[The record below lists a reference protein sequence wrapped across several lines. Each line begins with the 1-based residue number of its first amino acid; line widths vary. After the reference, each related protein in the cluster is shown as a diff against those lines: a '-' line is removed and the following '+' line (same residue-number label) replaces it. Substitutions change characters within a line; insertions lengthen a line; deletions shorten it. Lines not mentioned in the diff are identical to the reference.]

1 MQRKIL
7 GVPDVAWHRSS
18 SSLIKLPVEPSRIW
32 EGQRSFP
39 VKTLDGN
46 DSIGKMQ
53 LLCPSK

>member
-1 MQRKIL
+1 MQIKIMA
-7 GVPDVAWHRSS
+7 VPDGAWHRSS

-46 DSIGKMQ
+46 DSMGNM
-53 LLCPSK
+53 